1 MFRQRYSYFPGRHRF
16 PAENAIVETSSQ
28 SWDGRFLPKTAFPNV
43 GTSDFRLKLTFPKL
57 GRAIFAQNC
66 VSQSWDGRF
75 LPKTAFPKVGTSDF
89 CLKLRFPKLG
99 RADFT
104 QKMLC
109 CGTLRHEIIRKC
121 VSGNFRQPFFFLPQ
135 PVKFPE
141 NLLRLVKKTYFCIQ
155 KE

>member
-28 SWDGRFLPKTAFPNV
+28 SWDERFSLKTAFPKV
-43 GTSDFRLKLTFPKL
+43 GTSDFCLKLRFPKL

-89 CLKLRFPKLG
+89 RPKLHFPMLG

-109 CGTLRHEIIRKC
+109 CGTLWHEIIRKC
-121 VSGNFRQPFFFLPQ
+121 VSGNFRQPFFSFRSP
-135 PVKFPE
+135 
-141 NLLRLVKKTYFCIQ
+141 
-155 KE
+155 